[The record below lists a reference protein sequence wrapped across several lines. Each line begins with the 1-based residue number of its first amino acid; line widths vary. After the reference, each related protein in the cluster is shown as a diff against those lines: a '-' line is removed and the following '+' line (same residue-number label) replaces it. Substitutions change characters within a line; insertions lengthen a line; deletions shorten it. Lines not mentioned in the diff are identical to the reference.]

1 MLYCCLIDDSMKEHW
16 SNTHDFVLTLNHH
29 WGFVFNVLICKTLLF
44 LADSVVIGWWLFEE
58 TLMKQRRF
66 CCKTYW
72 ALSLLL
78 RSIPKHSQFIAAS
91 LMVRWSS
98 NHETL
103 TTSFE
108 LLLSTNALFFFLLI
122 CEALIFHCC
131 FGDIFLML
139 LWVNTVETAMICLQT
154 LVICYVSS
162 CLSLIN
168 HVSMLFRWWYV
179 YDCLKRYWWTMELSM
194 QTILIRKDSKMQSSK
209 LWGLIASWL
218 FFR

>member
-108 LLLSTNALFFFLLI
+108 LLLSTNALFFFSANLRSI
-122 CEALIFHCC
+122 
-131 FGDIFLML
+131 D
-139 LWVNTVETAMICLQT
+139 
-154 LVICYVSS
+154 
-162 CLSLIN
+162 LSLLLRWYFFDASLSEHCWNSDDLFANISDLLCFFVLISN
-168 HVSMLFRWWYV
+168 KSCFHAVSLMIHLRLFEKV
-179 YDCLKRYWWTMELSM
+179 LMNNGAFDANN
-194 QTILIRKDSKMQSSK
+194 ID
-209 LWGLIASWL
+209 
-218 FFR
+218 